1 MKIGVLFPGYGSQ
14 FVSMA
19 KELYDDSRIMQE
31 YFEEAASCLDKNFV
45 KLCFASSDADLA
57 RMENA
62 YPALFLVTSSIAAV
76 LKDQGIK
83 ADVVAGY
90 NLGEFGA
97 IHAAGG
103 LSLPDG
109 LYLLAKYASFYET
122 LLSTTSVVGLRLVGV
137 DLLQAQELCAQASN
151 TDTRVYVGVHE
162 APNTQLIF
170 GDHEAVE
177 RARTLVQEFPDI
189 QVDTA
194 DVEMG
199 LHSMLMDPVVA
210 NLKMY
215 LEKVDFRDLTIPL
228 YTNAD
233 AKLVTQGT
241 ELKTAVIKQV
251 HVPVLWAEICAQY
264 AEYDL
269 IIVIGPGGKLQSMIN
284 ALYPDKSCITVNKQ
298 ADIDILKA
306 LVEEQTIK
314 TETGGELT

>member
-14 FVSMA
+14 FVGMA
-19 KELYDDSRIMQE
+19 KELYDESRIMQE

-57 RMENA
+57 RIENA
-62 YPALFLVTSSIAAV
+62 YPALFLVTASIAAI

-83 ADVVAGY
+83 PDAVAGY
-90 NLGEFGA
+90 NLGEYSA
-97 IHAAGG
+97 IHTASG

-109 LYLLAKYASFYET
+109 LYLLAKYASFYES
-122 LLSTTSVVGLRLVGV
+122 LLTTTSVAGLRLVGV
-137 DLLQAQELCAQASN
+137 DVLQAQELCAQASN

-162 APNTQLIF
+162 SPTTQLIF
-170 GDHEAVE
+170 GDYEAVE

-194 DVEMG
+194 DVEIG

-215 LEKVDFRDLTIPL
+215 LEKVDFRDLSIPL

-233 AKLVTQGT
+233 AKLVTQGA

-251 HVPVLWAEICAQY
+251 HVPVLWSQICAQY
-264 AEYDL
+264 ADYDL
-269 IIVIGPGGKLQSMIN
+269 IIIIGPGGKLQSMIN
-284 ALYPDKSCITVNKQ
+284 MLYPNKQCVTVNKQ

-306 LVEEQTIK
+306 LVEEKTVQTDSSEI
-314 TETGGELT
+314 